1 MAVAG
6 VLLAAGEGSR
16 LGRPK
21 ALVELGGAPLVER
34 GIDLLTRGGCAPV
47 HVVVGAGA
55 ADVVARVSGVTLVD
69 NPDWH
74 TGMASSLRAG
84 LASLGEDVDAA
95 VLALVDQPLI
105 TPDAVRRLL
114 AAYRDGAMAAV
125 ASYDGRPRNPVL
137 LRRELWGAAASATYD
152 DVGARAY
159 LRDHPDIVTEV
170 ECGDVADPADID
182 TAADLAAIERR
193 FNAR

>member
-1 MAVAG
+1 MTVAG

-21 ALVELGGAPLVER
+21 ALVELGGTSLVAR
-34 GIDLLTRGGCAPV
+34 GVDVLTQAGCAPV
-47 HVVVGAGA
+47 HVVTGA
-55 ADVVARVSGVTLVD
+55 ADVELPGVTLVT
-69 NPDWH
+69 NPDWR

-84 LASLGEDVDAA
+84 LASLPDDVDAV

-105 TPDAVRRLL
+105 TPDAVRRIV
-114 AAYRDGAMAAV
+114 AAYRDGARAV
-125 ASYDGRPRNPVL
+125 VATYDGRQRNPVL
-137 LRRELWGAAASATYD
+137 LRRELWADAADAAHD

-159 LRDHPDIVTEV
+159 LRAHPEVVAEV

-182 TAADLAAIERR
+182 TAADLAALQRR
-193 FNAR
+193 LS